1 MCVLQNWL
9 AMDGS
14 SWIHV
19 PQEGEE
25 GNDEPTFEAL
35 SSSTYGIVW
44 APSSSG
50 NAVEEDAVAAETE
63 GADDGSIQDRPGV
76 DHGDDGDEADVVM
89 VSATEARQTSET
101 DVAPGPLPAPRNRP
115 WFDHMFQLLA
125 GHFR

>member
-1 MCVLQNWL
+1 MCIADRL

-19 PQEGEE
+19 PKEGEQ

-63 GADDGSIQDRPGV
+63 GADDDNIQDRQEV
-76 DHGDDGDEADVVM
+76 DHGDDGEADVV
-89 VSATEARQTSET
+89 VISPTEVRQTSES
-101 DVAPGPLPAPRNRP
+101 DVAQGPLSAPRNRP

-125 GHFR
+125 GHLR